1 MHFGRRVGL
10 AVLLLTVLVPLTVE
24 AASLTGRSST
34 VLEWF
39 DDADGDTAVGAYQY
53 LRVNARDLPGGV
65 DFRGYGRLAD
75 DLQNEVPLDS
85 RLYYA
90 YLDKPDVLNHLDAR
104 LGRQFVSTAAGA
116 SLLDGLKLD
125 YDGFGPVTL
134 TLYGGGDVSYYE
146 GYDSRD
152 WLAGV
157 AASVSPLQGLDA
169 SLSYLQQWDD
179 GDLAKELIG
188 FDLDYDIRQALN
200 LYGEVQYSW
209 LSDEVTYFLAGA
221 NYHRERNWSLRGE
234 YLYSLPVF
242 SATSIY
248 SVFAVSEFQEVSLEA
263 TLRLAEGL
271 KTFVRLSDEIYQ
283 EFDDAYV
290 AELGLEK
297 LRTGKFSGYLIG
309 TYRDDEEGQD
319 LIGVKVRAAY
329 LLHPKVE
336 AGVGA
341 HVDVL
346 ERRLED
352 DDETTSQRIWADL
365 TAHLTRTIS
374 LQGKVER
381 IESDLWAEY
390 YRGQVRLNISF

>member
-10 AVLLLTVLVPLTVE
+10 AALLLTILVPLTVQ
-24 AASLTGRSST
+24 AASLSGRAST

-53 LRVNARDLPGGV
+53 LRVNVRDLPGGV

-75 DLQNEVPLDS
+75 DLQNEVTLDS

-90 YLDKPDVLNHLDAR
+90 YLEKSDALSHLDAR

-125 YDGFGPVTL
+125 YDGLGPVTL
-134 TLYGGGDVSYYE
+134 SLYGGGDVSYYE
-146 GYDSRD
+146 GYDSKD
-152 WLAGV
+152 WLAGA
-157 AASVSPLQGLDA
+157 AASLSTRSGLDA

-188 FDLDYDIRQALN
+188 FDLDVDVRQALN

-221 NYHRERNWSLRGE
+221 HYHRERNWSLRGE

-248 SVFAVSEFQEVSLEA
+248 SVFAVSEFQEASLEA
-263 TLRLAEGL
+263 NVRIAEGL
-271 KTFVRLSDEIYQ
+271 NTFVRLSDEIYQ

-319 LIGVKVRAAY
+319 LYGVKARAAY

-346 ERRLED
+346 ERRLDD

-365 TAHLTRTIS
+365 TAHLTRAIS
-374 LQGKVER
+374 VQGKVER
-381 IESDLWAEY
+381 IESDLWSEY
-390 YRGQVRLNISF
+390 YRGRVRLNISF